1 MKEEQ
6 ARRLGEY
13 IKKQRTEKGMGG
25 RELAREAGV
34 DTAYIVRLEKGH
46 YHSPRPDT
54 LRGIAK
60 ALGIPLADLFAM
72 ADYVMPYDLPNFG
85 PYLRAKYGDL
95 PEETVA
101 ALDSYFDRITADHG
115 IDLTGPAPGED
126 EQPLIRSQDI
136 PTDELI

>member
-13 IKKQRTEKGMGG
+13 VKKTRTEKGMSG

-34 DTAYIVRLEKGH
+34 DTAYIVRLEKGF
-46 YHSPRPDT
+46 YKSPRPDT
-54 LRGIAK
+54 LRGIAT
-60 ALGIPLADLFAM
+60 ALGLPLADLFAM

-95 PEETVA
+95 PDEAVG
-101 ALDSYFDRITADHG
+101 ALDAYFDRIASKHG
-115 IDLTGPAPGED
+115 LDPAGPAPGED
-126 EQPLIRSQDI
+126 EQPITRSQDI
-136 PTDELI
+136 PADELS